1 MTRLSYASERWLL
14 KKHDDWIQGTA
25 HVSSKD
31 LLRGRSVAA
40 WLGES
45 GAFGCERR
53 RALQSADLFGPGIHL
68 TRPNLR
74 HVALDNLQ

>member
-1 MTRLSYASERWLL
+1 MVTKLSYASERRVL
-14 KKHDDWIQGTA
+14 KKHDDWIRGAA

-53 RALQSADLFGPGIHL
+53 RALQSADLSGQGYIL
-68 TRPNLR
+68 LVRTY
-74 HVALDNLQ
+74 AM